1 MKKQEIEFRRFGSFL
16 VRYQSTKKGAA
27 RQPLGSCTEIRVDES
42 PRKIMTNRHD
52 LKFITLTSGELIA
65 KEARYHPADITQ
77 NQKS

>member
-1 MKKQEIEFRRFGSFL
+1 
-16 VRYQSTKKGAA
+16 
-27 RQPLGSCTEIRVDES
+27 
-42 PRKIMTNRHD
+42 MTNRHD